1 MRNYFTITLL
11 LATVISSTVSCHMSK
26 NRPEKTDTVSKKM
39 EFPSASDTSLVALLS
54 IQHPLHLR
62 DSILLHFTVF
72 NPTEDTLRF
81 TKYHTP
87 FEGFL
92 NNYLTI
98 NNADGSEVTYI
109 GPMAK
114 RIMPPVPESYM
125 MVAPHDSLSV
135 NIDLKKG
142 YRFEKKG
149 MYRIQYNG
157 GNVSGIVNG
166 KGINAVIGE

>member
-1 MRNYFTITLL
+1 MRNYFTSTLL
-11 LATVISSTVSCHMSK
+11 LVAVISVMAACQT
-26 NRPEKTDTVSKKM
+26 SKK
-39 EFPSASDTSLVALLS
+39 PSENRDTISKETESSSVKDTSLVAKLS
-54 IQHPLHLR
+54 VPGSLGLDDSIPLH
-62 DSILLHFTVF
+62 FNVF

-92 NNYLTI
+92 NNFLTI
-98 NNADGSEVTYI
+98 KDADGNELAYI

-114 RIMPPVPESYM
+114 RVMPPVAESYM
-125 MVAPHDSLSV
+125 TVAPHDSLSV

-149 MYRIQYNG
+149 TYTIQYNG
-157 GNVSGIVNG
+157 GNMSGIANG
-166 KGINAVIGE
+166 EGIKAVVGE

>member
-1 MRNYFTITLL
+1 MRNYFTSTLL
-11 LATVISSTVSCHMSK
+11 LVAVISMAACQT
-26 NRPEKTDTVSKKM
+26 SKKSS
-39 EFPSASDTSLVALLS
+39 ENKDTISKETELSFVKDTSLVAQLS
-54 IQHPLHLR
+54 VPDSLSLY

-92 NNYLTI
+92 NNFLTI
-98 NNADGSEVTYI
+98 KDTNGNEVTYI

-114 RIMPPVPESYM
+114 RVMPPISESYM
-125 MVAPHDSLSV
+125 TVAPHDSLSV
-135 NIDLKKG
+135 NIDLRKG

-149 MYRIQYNG
+149 TYTIQYNG
-157 GNVSGIVNG
+157 GNVSGIADGEGV
-166 KGINAVIGE
+166 KAVVGE